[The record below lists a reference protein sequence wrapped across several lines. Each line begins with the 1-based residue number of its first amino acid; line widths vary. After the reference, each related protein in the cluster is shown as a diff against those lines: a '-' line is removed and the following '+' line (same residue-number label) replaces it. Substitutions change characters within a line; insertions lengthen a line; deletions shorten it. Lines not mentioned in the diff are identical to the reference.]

1 MRKHV
6 VHVEQA
12 GSSYDNL
19 FIDLDPLDSGGFTLR
34 LCKEIANSREA
45 MKVPCTFGVEWAF
58 PPRLS

>member
-19 FIDLDPLDSGGFTLR
+19 FIDLDPL
-34 LCKEIANSREA
+34 EASRY
-45 MKVPCTFGVEWAF
+45 AF
-58 PPRLS
+58 AKGSQTGRP